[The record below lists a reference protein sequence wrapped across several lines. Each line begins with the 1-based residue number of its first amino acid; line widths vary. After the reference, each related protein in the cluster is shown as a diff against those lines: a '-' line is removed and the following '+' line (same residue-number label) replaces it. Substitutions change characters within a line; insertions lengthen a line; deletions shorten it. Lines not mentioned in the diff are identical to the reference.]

1 MSKVVKEYE
10 SRIMLSESEYFEI
23 VSHFM
28 RLHPEKHFLKNV
40 NIYFDTPDYYLKN
53 NHINMRLRIINDAK
67 AEFTMKIA
75 HPEGDDEINDF
86 PTIGELDLLQREGII
101 PNGEVKNF
109 LLTLPYSIED
119 FKPIT
124 TLTTKRLEIE
134 NDDHL
139 VVIDKNTYGDITDY
153 NLEIE
158 AKDSMLISK
167 ARLKEYM
174 KQFNLKEPTEKY
186 VGKSHRAINAAIKK
200 S

>member
-10 SRIMLSESEYFEI
+10 SRIMLTESEYFEI

-53 NHINMRLRIINDAK
+53 NHINMRLRIINDAR

-75 HPEGDDEINDF
+75 HPEGDDEINDY
-86 PTIGELDLLQREGII
+86 PTIGEIELLQKEGII
-101 PNGEVKNF
+101 PDGEVKNF

-119 FKPIT
+119 FKPVT

-158 AKDSMLISK
+158 AKDSILVSK

-174 KQFNLKEPTEKY
+174 KQFNLAEPTQKY
-186 VGKSHRAINAAIKK
+186 IGKSHRAINAAIKK